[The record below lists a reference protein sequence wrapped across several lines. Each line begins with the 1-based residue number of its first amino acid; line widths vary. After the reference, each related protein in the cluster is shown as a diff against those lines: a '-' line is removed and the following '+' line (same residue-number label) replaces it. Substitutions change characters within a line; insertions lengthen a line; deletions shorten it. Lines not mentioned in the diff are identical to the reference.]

1 MKIIIPLIYWIL
13 SFLIMQSLEKR
24 KTRGVTWWLIGSL
37 LTIIYMASLEI
48 ALIVLP

>member
-24 KTRGVTWWLIGSL
+24 KAIGVTWWLIGSL
-37 LTIIYMASLEI
+37 LTIIYMASFM
-48 ALIVLP
+48 VLP